1 MQYLWSAT
9 VVLCALRFL
18 ITADMPQLLI
28 NSHAAVLHLFLG
40 GLIGA
45 WFVNRK
51 TELLV
56 MSIALIAVETIA
68 FLNKNGVSLIFW

>member
-9 VVLCALRFL
+9 IVFCALRFL
-18 ITADMPQLLI
+18 ITADMSQHLI
-28 NSHAAVLHLFLG
+28 NSYAAIAHLFLG
-40 GLIGA
+40 GLIGV

-56 MSIALIAVETIA
+56 MAVALTVVETIA